1 MANKVLDFQ
10 KHLLTDDAAR
20 KAFAANPAK
29 YLQQHGITLPANV
42 KPPASIPL
50 AELEAQVKNVQQA
63 LTEQHMSISD
73 LPVNDPPAMTRFIEN
88 AIPLRTSDLKLAQ
101 GLQATLVAQQGAGR
115 AGGPGDDDT
124 VAAIGAVVV
133 AVVAVPVAVYGKEA
147 QSIDEM
153 VQAVAGIEGISR
165 TGLGYTLYGP
175 AGLRVEGLDSAGV
188 VNVIK
193 GLR

>member
-1 MANKVLDFQ
+1 
-10 KHLLTDDAAR
+10 
-20 KAFAANPAK
+20 
-29 YLQQHGITLPANV
+29 
-42 KPPASIPL
+42 
-50 AELEAQVKNVQQA
+50 
-63 LTEQHMSISD
+63 
-73 LPVNDPPAMTRFIEN
+73 MTRFIEE

-101 GLQATLVAQQGAGR
+101 GIQATLVAQQSASGQET
-115 AGGPGDDDT
+115 GPGDVET

-133 AVVAVPVAVYGKEA
+133 AVVAVPVAVFGKEA
-147 QSIDEM
+147 SSIDEM

-165 TGLGYTLYGP
+165 TGLGYTLHGP